1 MATHHGTNAENRSQ
15 AALLD
20 DSDFLRT
27 LVERTLQELLEAE
40 MTAHVGAE
48 PYERTETRSGHRN
61 GYRPRT
67 LHTRVGTLTL
77 LVPQDREG
85 TFSTALFARYQRSEK
100 ALVLALMEMYLE
112 GVSTRKVQEITEVLC
127 GTTFS
132 KSLVSSLVGTLDAEL
147 TTWRTRRLDDT
158 TYPYLAVDA
167 RYEDVRSDGR
177 IVSQG
182 VLIVAG
188 VREDGKREIL
198 SVDVADTESEATY
211 QECFRQLKARGLQ
224 GVELVTSDDHRGLV
238 AAVKRHFQGAS
249 WQRCQVHFA
258 RGLLGLVGAT
268 KRAEL
273 GAGLRLVFAA
283 STLQDSRL
291 QAEALAEQWRTTH
304 PHVAA
309 QIDEHIQECFA
320 SGTLWVSFPPSH
332 RVKIRTTNGL
342 ERLNEELKRR
352 TRVVRIFPNRQACLR
367 LSTALCAE
375 QSDDWVTGK
384 RYLDIGELRQWQRDH
399 APKEVAL
406 TAV

>member
-1 MATHHGTNAENRSQ
+1 MATTHGTNAEDRPQ
-15 AALLD
+15 GALLD
-20 DSDFLRT
+20 DRDFLRT
-27 LVERTLQELLEAE
+27 VVERSLQQILESE
-40 MTAHVGAE
+40 MAAHIGAE
-48 PYERTETRSGHRN
+48 PYERTETRTGHRN

-67 LHTRVGTLTL
+67 LHSRVGTLTL

-85 TFSTALFARYQRSEK
+85 TFSTVLFARYQRSEK

-112 GVSTRKVQEITEVLC
+112 GVSTRKVQDITEALC
-127 GTTFS
+127 GTSFS

-147 TTWRTRRLDDT
+147 SAWRTRRLDDVP
-158 TYPYLAVDA
+158 YPYLTADA
-167 RYEDVRSDGR
+167 RYEDVRQDGR

-238 AAVKRHFQGAS
+238 AAVKRHFQGTS

-268 KRAEL
+268 KRAAL
-273 GAGLRLVFAA
+273 GAGLRTVFAA
-283 STLQDSRL
+283 QTIEEARRL
-291 QAEALAEQWRTTH
+291 ACEFADEWRTTH
-304 PHVAA
+304 PQVAA
-309 QIDEHIQECFA
+309 QIDEHIDECFA
-320 SGTLWVSFPPSH
+320 CYGFPPSQ
-332 RVKIRTTNGL
+332 RIRLRTTNGL
-342 ERLNEELKRR
+342 ERLNEEIKRR
-352 TRVVRIFPNRQACLR
+352 ARVVRIFPNRDACLR
-367 LSTALCAE
+367 LATALCAE

-384 RYLDIGELRQWQRDH
+384 QYLDISEFRQWQRDRT
-399 APKEVAL
+399 PREVGL

>member
-1 MATHHGTNAENRSQ
+1 MSY
-15 AALLD
+15 
-20 DSDFLRT
+20 S
-27 LVERTLQELLEAE
+27 
-40 MTAHVGAE
+40 
-48 PYERTETRSGHRN
+48 
-61 GYRPRT
+61 
-67 LHTRVGTLTL
+67 
-77 LVPQDREG
+77 
-85 TFSTALFARYQRSEK
+85 
-100 ALVLALMEMYLE
+100 
-112 GVSTRKVQEITEVLC
+112 
-127 GTTFS
+127 
-132 KSLVSSLVGTLDAEL
+132 
-147 TTWRTRRLDDT
+147 
-158 TYPYLAVDA
+158 YLAVDA
-167 RYEDVRSDGR
+167 RYEDVRQDGR

-198 SVDVADTESEATY
+198 AVDVADTESEATY
-211 QECFRQLKARGLQ
+211 QECFRQLKARGLT

-283 STLQDSRL
+283 TTGEDARL
-291 QAEALAEQWRTTH
+291 QAEVLAEQWRPTH

-309 QIDEHIQECFA
+309 QIEEHIEGCFA
-320 SGTLWVSFPPSH
+320 CYAFPPSH
-332 RVKIRTTNGL
+332 RVTIRTTNGL

-384 RYLDIGELRQWQRDH
+384 RYLDMRELRQWQYER
-399 APKEVAL
+399 AG
-406 TAV
+406 TAVLVSAG

>member
-1 MATHHGTNAENRSQ
+1 MATHHGTSTDDRPQ

-27 LVERTLQELLEAE
+27 LVERTLQGLLETE
-40 MTAHVGAE
+40 MTAHIGAE

-61 GYRPRT
+61 GYKPRT

-112 GVSTRKVQEITEVLC
+112 GVSTRKVQDITETLC
-127 GTTFS
+127 GTSFS
-132 KSLVSSLVGTLDAEL
+132 KSLVSSLVGRLDAEL
-147 TTWRTRRLDDT
+147 AAWRTRRLDDVL
-158 TYPYLAVDA
+158 YPYLTIDA
-167 RYEDVRSDGR
+167 RYEDVRCDGR

-224 GVELVTSDDHRGLV
+224 GVESVTSDDHRGLV

-258 RGLLGLVGAT
+258 RGLLGLVGVT
-268 KRAEL
+268 KRAAL
-273 GAGLRLVFAA
+273 GAGLRTVFAA
-283 STLQDSRL
+283 QTIK
-291 QAEALAEQWRTTH
+291 EARKLATELADEWRTTH

-309 QIDEHIQECFA
+309 QLDEHSEECLA
-320 SGTLWVSFPPSH
+320 CYGFPPSH
-332 RVKIRTTNGL
+332 RVRLRTTNGV
-342 ERLNEELKRR
+342 ERLNEEIKRR
-352 TRVVRIFPNRQACLR
+352 TRVVRIFPNREACLR
-367 LSTALCAE
+367 LATALCAE

-384 RYLDIGELRQWQRDH
+384 RYLDITELRQWQRDR
-399 APKEVAL
+399 APQEVAL

>member
-1 MATHHGTNAENRSQ
+1 MATTHGTNAEDRSQ
-15 AALLD
+15 GALLD

-27 LVERTLQELLEAE
+27 LVERTLQGLLEAE
-40 MTAHVGAE
+40 MTAHLGAE
-48 PYERTETRSGHRN
+48 PYERTDTRTGHRN

-112 GVSTRKVQEITEVLC
+112 GVSTRKVQEITETLC
-127 GTTFS
+127 GTSFS

-147 TTWRTRRLDDT
+147 TAWRTRRLDDT
-158 TYPYLAVDA
+158 PYPYLSVDA
-167 RYEDVRSDGR
+167 RYEDVRQDGR

-198 SVDVADTESEATY
+198 AVDVADTESEATY
-211 QECFRQLKARGLQ
+211 QECFRQLKARGLS

-238 AAVKRHFQGAS
+238 AAIKRHFQGAS

-283 STLQDSRL
+283 TTIGDARF
-291 QAEALAEQWRTTH
+291 QAEALAEHWRPTH

-309 QIDEHIQECFA
+309 QIEEHIEECFA
-320 SGTLWVSFPPSH
+320 CYAFPLSH

-352 TRVVRIFPNRQACLR
+352 TRVVRIFPNRAACLR
-367 LSTALCAE
+367 LATALCAE

-384 RYLDIGELRQWQRDH
+384 RYLDITELRQWQRDQQ
-399 APKEVAL
+399 PKEVTL
-406 TAV
+406 TAIS

>member
-1 MATHHGTNAENRSQ
+1 MATNHGTGTDDRPQ
-15 AALLD
+15 GGLLD

-27 LVERTLQELLEAE
+27 LVERTLQGVLEAE
-40 MTAHVGAE
+40 MTAHIGAE
-48 PYERTETRSGHRN
+48 PYERTETRTGHRN

-67 LHTRVGTLTL
+67 LHTRVGTLML

-112 GVSTRKVQEITEVLC
+112 GVSTRKVQEITEALC

-132 KSLVSSLVGTLDAEL
+132 KSLVSSLVGKLDAEL
-147 TTWRTRRLDDT
+147 TAWRTRRLDDVP
-158 TYPYLAVDA
+158 YPYLTVDA

-249 WQRCQVHFA
+249 WQRCQVHFT

-283 STLQDSRL
+283 TTLADARF
-291 QAEALAEQWRTTH
+291 QAEALAEQWRPTH

-309 QIDEHIQECFA
+309 QIDEHVEECFA
-320 SGTLWVSFPPSH
+320 CYAFPPSH
-332 RVKIRTTNGL
+332 RVRIRTTNGL
-342 ERLNEELKRR
+342 ERLNQELKRR

-375 QSDDWVTGK
+375 QSDEWITGP
-384 RYLDIGELRQWQRDH
+384 RYLDIAELRQWQREH
-399 APKEVAL
+399 QPKEVQRA
-406 TAV
+406 AG